1 MSQFRPT
8 RASPRLKHTNIPDPP
23 RHKLSADT
31 SRSSTTS
38 AHELL
43 TLTREEIELIDSVIE
58 RAGPSATTFLT
69 VFKAYNDVLT
79 ERGLDPHEVA
89 YYGKLLKLGTMKG
102 KNWGDKWSIVKSR
115 FDRQGSRSS
124 STSQNHSQRQADA
137 PAIERK
143 NASERVIYRPKP
155 RFTSDDTLTLH
166 SHEDESD
173 MPSADENDLRAPLPY
188 HRPESPAGIQ
198 NYATSWGSPSFS
210 GHALDISS
218 PPARNVSTAHFRW
231 QRSSTEESQLSDES
245 ECVFSATPPSYHTT
259 TRNSRNT
266 ATLALAST
274 SKASSQLPT
283 AVTSSV
289 EARKV
294 VAKAR
299 ENRGSIVNED
309 DAWKKIKI
317 QRDEV
322 DADQFRADRLQ
333 ERCWNLWKE
342 GFHWIIVWFEFL
354 VVDGY

>member
-8 RASPRLKHTNIPDPP
+8 RASPRLKHINVPDP
-23 RHKLSADT
+23 RHKLSADI

-43 TLTREEIELIDSVIE
+43 TLSQEEIELIDTVIE

-69 VFKAYNDVLT
+69 VFKAYNDILT

-102 KNWGDKWSIVKSR
+102 KNWGDKWSAIKSR
-115 FDRQGSRSS
+115 YDHQGSGGSS
-124 STSQNHSQRQADA
+124 ASQNHPRRQADA

-143 NASERVIYRPKP
+143 NASQRVIYRPKP
-155 RFTSDDTLTLH
+155 LSTLDDTLTLH
-166 SHEDESD
+166 SHENESD
-173 MPSADENDLRAPLPY
+173 TSSDGENDLRASLSGHP
-188 HRPESPAGIQ
+188 PESLAGIR
-198 NYATSWGSPSFS
+198 NYAPSWGSPSFS
-210 GHALDISS
+210 DHALNISS
-218 PPARNVSTAHFRW
+218 PPARNVSTGPHLRW
-231 QRSSTEESQLSDES
+231 QRSTTEESQLSDDT
-245 ECVFSATPPSYHTT
+245 ECVLSVTPPSYHTT
-259 TRNSRNT
+259 TRNGRNT
-266 ATLALAST
+266 ATLAIAST
-274 SKASSQLPT
+274 SKASSQFAT
-283 AVTSSV
+283 TVTSSM

-299 ENRGSIVNED
+299 ENRGSVVNED

-333 ERCWNLWKE
+333 ERFWNIWKE
-342 GFHWIIVWFEFL
+342 GFHWIIVRS
-354 VVDGY
+354 GCPSS

>member
-8 RASPRLKHTNIPDPP
+8 RASPRPKHTNIPDPP
-23 RHKLSADT
+23 RHKISADI

-38 AHELL
+38 AHEPL
-43 TLTREEIELIDSVIE
+43 TLSREEIELIDSVIE

-79 ERGLDPHEVA
+79 ERGLDPHEVT

-115 FDRQGSRSS
+115 YDYQGSSA
-124 STSQNHSQRQADA
+124 SQNHSHRKTDA
-137 PAIERK
+137 PAIGRK
-143 NASERVIYRPKP
+143 NVSKRVIYRPKP
-155 RFTSDDTLTLH
+155 LSTLDDTLTLH
-166 SHEDESD
+166 SHENESD
-173 MPSADENDLRAPLPY
+173 ASSAGEDDLRAPLAY
-188 HRPESPAGIQ
+188 HPPESLAGIQ
-198 NYATSWGSPSFS
+198 NSWGSPSFS
-210 GHALDISS
+210 DHALHISS
-218 PPARNVSTAHFRW
+218 PPVRNVSTAAHFRW
-231 QRSSTEESQLSDES
+231 QRCNTEESQLSDDS
-245 ECVFSATPPSYHTT
+245 ERVLTATPPSYHTT
-259 TRNSRNT
+259 TRNSRST
-266 ATLALAST
+266 AMLALAST
-274 SKASSQLPT
+274 SKASSLLAT
-283 AVTSSV
+283 TVTSV

-299 ENRGSIVNED
+299 ENRGTILNED

-342 GFHWIIVWFEFL
+342 GFHWIIVCSSN
-354 VVDGY
+354 VRRQ